1 MVLPSIRMLEVVLP
15 WIKTRIPEPELDP
28 EPGTAGLPIVFP
40 WMTALMLPPV
50 DVDDEK
56 TLIAC
61 NGFALSMFRL
71 LTKWNVRFEL
81 VSWVKLAW
89 MPLSLKLFPETVKS
103 VMVAVSCVW
112 TSRAR
117 CGELLTK
124 FELLIVAA
132 VVTDVP
138 DASNRKAFAPVT
150 SLTLLKELP
159 VTFIAVSAPTV
170 LRM

>member
-1 MVLPSIRMLEVVLP
+1 MVLTSIRMLEVVLP

-28 EPGTAGLPIVFP
+28 EPGTAG
-40 WMTALMLPPV
+40 LPPV

-112 TSRAR
+112 TSRTR

-138 DASNRKAFAPVT
+138 DASN
-150 SLTLLKELP
+150 
-159 VTFIAVSAPTV
+159 
-170 LRM
+170 